1 MVTSTNSI
9 TTITTI
15 KEAGTQ
21 VMVTTAISIIN
32 VTKDLVEPVIFCDV
46 IRLSCVYVL

>member
-9 TTITTI
+9 TTITTT

-32 VTKDLVEPVIFCDV
+32 VTKDLIEPADMFDIPLPIF
-46 IRLSCVYVL
+46 S